1 MTQVLKRAMRE
12 ATAKKV
18 NLTANPEIA
27 GYMRHSGCTF
37 EQAQRRVGKAEQS
50 GKSIVV
56 DGVIYKFI

>member
-1 MTQVLKRAMRE
+1 MRE